1 MSFGNIFELRK
12 IFYLKFSRSWEY
24 SISGSVAAMRP
35 LAAAVEPPAARD
47 RDLHRVGRVGGQPR
61 PLPAPPAQA
70 EHRLR
75 LPLPPAALLANR

>member
-1 MSFGNIFELRK
+1 
-12 IFYLKFSRSWEY
+12 
-24 SISGSVAAMRP
+24 MRP

-47 RDLHRVGRVGGQPR
+47 RDLHRVGRVGGEPR